1 MKRKV
6 IALTGGIGSG
16 KSEVARILREMGYST
31 IDCDVLAKQV
41 ADDPNVIAGVE
52 QLLGSEFVVNG
63 RLNRAAIRDKVFA
76 DGNLLLM
83 YQALFFDG
91 VKRLLQENLFITDSE
106 TVFVEIPIL
115 DAFEFNWDEVW
126 RVESDETT
134 RINRVTVRDGVSKE
148 SVKRTFER
156 QKQYSNCTRV
166 IYNNGTLDE
175 LKTVVRQALL
185 DSDLI

>member
-31 IDCDVLAKQV
+31 VDCDVLAKQV

-52 QLLGSEFVVNG
+52 QLLGSEFVQDG
-63 RLNRAAIRDKVFA
+63 KLNRKAIRDKVFA

-91 VKRLLQENLFITDSE
+91 VKRLLQEYLLITDSE

-115 DAFEFNWDEVW
+115 DAFEFNWDEAW
-126 RVESDETT
+126 CVESDETT
-134 RINRVTVRDGVSKE
+134 RISRVTVRDGISEE
-148 SVKRTFER
+148 SVKRTLER

-175 LKTVVRQALL
+175 LKATVMKILVESNLT
-185 DSDLI
+185 